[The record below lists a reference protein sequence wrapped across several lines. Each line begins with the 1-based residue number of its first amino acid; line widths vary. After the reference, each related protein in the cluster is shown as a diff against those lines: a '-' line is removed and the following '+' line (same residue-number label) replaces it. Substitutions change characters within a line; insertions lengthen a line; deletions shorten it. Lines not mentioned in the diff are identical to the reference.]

1 MPTEKLGRPRHVPAF
16 VKPYNRL
23 VRSFAGRRLYALLRH
38 RGRRS
43 GRAFETPVMAWP
55 TAGGMLVPVSWGTE
69 SDWYRNLMAAQ
80 GCEVQLR
87 GRWYRCG
94 SPGLIQR
101 AEALSYLPAAT
112 RAIAGLF
119 PVQQFVLL
127 RQVEPLA
134 VE

>member
-1 MPTEKLGRPRHVPAF
+1 MSAEKPSRPRHVPAF

-43 GRAFETPVMAWP
+43 GKTFETPVMAWP
-55 TAGGMLVPVSWGTE
+55 TAGGMLVPVSWGTQ
-69 SDWYRNLMAAQ
+69 SDWYRNLMAAS

-87 GRWYRCG
+87 GRWHRCAD
-94 SPGLIQR
+94 PVLLPR

-112 RAIAGLF
+112 RALAGLF
-119 PVQQFVLL
+119 PVPQFVLL
-127 RQVEPLA
+127 RRVEPIA
-134 VE
+134 S